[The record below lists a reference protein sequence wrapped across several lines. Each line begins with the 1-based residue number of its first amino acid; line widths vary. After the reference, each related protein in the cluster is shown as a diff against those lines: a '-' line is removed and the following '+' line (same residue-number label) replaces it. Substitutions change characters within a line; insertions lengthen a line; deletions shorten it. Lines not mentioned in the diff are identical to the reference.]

1 MEYWDPVSNAYMS
14 KKASSSIP
22 KGNMLEISALTRCKI
37 NLNDN
42 LETAPGTDLD
52 PWGDWDPASNPY
64 KNKTRDNAQIGIE
77 KRGRSVEKIDI
88 DLGRHC
94 SKSSEGEPYESN
106 AKPIE
111 ETNIWAPVPKWRMN
125 NNIQIHEQEDESP
138 NGY

>member
-22 KGNMLEISALTRCKI
+22 KGNMLEMSTLTRCKI

-42 LETAPGTDLD
+42 LETAPGTDLY

-77 KRGRSVEKIDI
+77 KRGR
-88 DLGRHC
+88 
-94 SKSSEGEPYESN
+94 
-106 AKPIE
+106 
-111 ETNIWAPVPKWRMN
+111 
-125 NNIQIHEQEDESP
+125 
-138 NGY
+138 